1 MKKQKIVVFA
11 ILASIL
17 CIYCCL
23 LGVTINSYHN
33 SRNINNNIVAEETS
47 EFIEKTSELIQT
59 CQEDIVSGAQA
70 GEEEIVEEPIEEE
83 AKELP
88 QEEIIL
94 EEIIIED
101 RIIDEPP
108 IIIGDAIVEE
118 NNRYASLLNN
128 MSEEDKDLICRIT
141 FREAGNQGAEG
152 QRAVIE
158 VILNRVMSDK
168 WPNTVYDVLSQSG
181 QFSTWAGRNNVT
193 SEQVDNI
200 YSLLTVIAIEE
211 PILNENYVY
220 FDGKQHS
227 YGKNYVKIQDHWFA
241 TT

>member
-23 LGVTINSYHN
+23 LGVTMKDYNKVKN
-33 SRNINNNIVAEETS
+33 VNDVVEETS
-47 EFIEKTSELIQT
+47 EFIEETTESIET
-59 CQEDIVSGAQA
+59 CQEDIVSEPQA
-70 GEEEIVEEPIEEE
+70 GEEEIIEEPIEEE
-83 AKELP
+83 VKELP

-128 MSEEDKDLICRIT
+128 MSEDDKDLICRIT

-158 VILNRVMSDK
+158 VILNRVIDDK
-168 WPNTVYDVLSQSG
+168 WPNTVTGVLSQPG
-181 QFSTWAGRNNVT
+181 QFSTWGGRNSVT
-193 SEQVDNI
+193 SEEVDNI
-200 YSLLTVIAIEE
+200 YGLLAVVATEE

-220 FDGKQHS
+220 FDEKQHS
-227 YGKNYVKIQDHWFA
+227 YGNNYVKIQDHWFA